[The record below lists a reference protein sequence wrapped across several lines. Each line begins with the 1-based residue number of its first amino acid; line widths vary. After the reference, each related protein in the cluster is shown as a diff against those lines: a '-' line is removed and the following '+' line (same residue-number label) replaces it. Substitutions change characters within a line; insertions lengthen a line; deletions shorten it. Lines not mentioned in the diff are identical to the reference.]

1 MNKNSD
7 KLRAGIYSMAAL
19 YMVYTA
25 LQLYKEGGNGAAI
38 IFFVVAAAGLTI
50 FSVVIAVRV
59 TKAEKKNIETKSDE
73 EKSEE
78 IEIEESEKIV

>member
-7 KLRAGIYSMAAL
+7 KLRAGIYGMAAI
-19 YMVYTA
+19 YMLYTA

-38 IFFVVAAAGLTI
+38 IFFVAAAVGLII
-50 FSVVIAVRV
+50 FSAVIALRV
-59 TKAEKKNIETKSDE
+59 TKAEKKNIEI
-73 EKSEE
+73 KSEEAKSVE